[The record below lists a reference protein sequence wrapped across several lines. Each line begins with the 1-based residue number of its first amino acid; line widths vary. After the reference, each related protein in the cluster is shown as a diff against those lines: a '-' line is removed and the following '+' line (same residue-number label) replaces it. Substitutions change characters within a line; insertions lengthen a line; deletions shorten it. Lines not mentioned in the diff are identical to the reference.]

1 MGVGVR
7 GAVLWLATAL
17 RTGEGGVAQP
27 SLQRGLGDEAV
38 TVGARRST
46 PVGGLMRKFSFLL
59 PCFSRR
65 RIFPR
70 VRV

>member
-1 MGVGVR
+1 MGVR

-17 RTGEGGVAQP
+17 ERGRGGVLLNVA
-27 SLQRGLGDEAV
+27 SAMKLL
-38 TVGARRST
+38 VGARRST